1 MKTFLPFRYLSLL
14 VCLCCLQS
22 VFSATEISVNWNY
35 GYVGSSSNSGYK
47 NKLNTNG
54 KYYSYSDVITLKEA
68 GTKIYFT
75 DNKTGF
81 ASAAAY
87 VISSWKKNSA
97 DEWVIDLDSPNYPGT
112 GSAYSDIARP
122 EGSQVTYVYISS
134 KANEN
139 IRLCYRSEQTTTST
153 PVFPKV
159 YTEATSEP
167 GTAQI
172 KDNLNEWITTQKESI
187 NFTQLEGKTLYALG
201 DSYFAGNGLDP
212 EYVWV
217 SILAKKYNM
226 AFTNYGINGS
236 TVSNFITTKNPMC
249 ERYTNM
255 ASTAP
260 DIVLVEGGR
269 NDYNNSVPVGTVD
282 SHDTKTF
289 MGALNVTIE
298 GLKTKYPQ
306 ACIICTTVWKYDG
319 TVNDNTYLSFAQAM
333 EQVAQ
338 HQNVYCFKAY
348 DPTVSTV
355 DMTDASFRSTYCMS
369 SSDVSHLNLEGH
381 KRVLPKFESFIAECY
396 DKFTNASAVSQ
407 IANDA
412 FKVQATKNGVHIT
425 ATQAS
430 QVIVYDITGKIVLSE
445 EVKEGDNAF
454 TLPTGAVYIASI
466 NGHSYKVCL

>member
-1 MKTFLPFRYLSLL
+1 LTSTAPTI
-14 VCLCCLQS
+14 Q
-22 VFSATEISVNWNY
+22 
-35 GYVGSSSNSGYK
+35 
-47 NKLNTNG
+47 
-54 KYYSYSDVITLKEA
+54 
-68 GTKIYFT
+68 
-75 DNKTGF
+75 
-81 ASAAAY
+81 
-87 VISSWKKNSA
+87 
-97 DEWVIDLDSPNYPGT
+97 GT

-298 GLKTKYPQ
+298 GLKT
-306 ACIICTTVWKYDG
+306 
-319 TVNDNTYLSFAQAM
+319 NTRKHVSSAQ
-333 EQVAQ
+333 
-338 HQNVYCFKAY
+338 
-348 DPTVSTV
+348 PSGSTMV
-355 DMTDASFRSTYCMS
+355 RSTTTPTYR
-369 SSDVSHLNLEGH
+369 LH
-381 KRVLPKFESFIAECY
+381 KPWNRLHSIRMCIAL
-396 DKFTNASAVSQ
+396 KPMTRQFLQ
-407 IANDA
+407 
-412 FKVQATKNGVHIT
+412 
-425 ATQAS
+425 
-430 QVIVYDITGKIVLSE
+430 
-445 EVKEGDNAF
+445 
-454 TLPTGAVYIASI
+454 SI
-466 NGHSYKVCL
+466 